1 MGIIKSKRQ
10 KLILSWKRKGHRP
23 LADRGKDHNP
33 KHKVEG
39 KNKGGE
45 HRNGRKSQYKNHN
58 PHDGDE
64 PNEYLSHEE
73 QL

>member
-1 MGIIKSKRQ
+1 M
-10 KLILSWKRKGHRP
+10 LM
-23 LADRGKDHNP
+23 ADRGKDHNR
-33 KHKVEG
+33 KGRTEG
-39 KNKGGE
+39 KGKGGE

-58 PHDGDE
+58 PQGGDE